1 MKEKSTYRS
10 ELRAEQAAATRE
22 RIVEAATDGA
32 APWASELRFDE
43 VAAKARV
50 SVRTVYRHF
59 PTQRDLKNA
68 VMARIIEGS
77 GWNPDEATADNL
89 GAMIAGAFAYFGPL
103 LESGAKE
110 PQARPVEMQRL
121 RGQRLGMIE
130 RIVASYTQGMEPEL
144 ARGIAAVL
152 GGLVRIQFL
161 AAMHE
166 QWGLDGAQ
174 SGRAVAWAV
183 DTLLDELRRKEGKW
197 DRKPQSPPKPDGRK

>member
-1 MKEKSTYRS
+1 MKEKNTYRS

-22 RIVEAATDGA
+22 RIVAAATNDA

-89 GAMIAGAFAYFGPL
+89 GEMIAGAFEYFGPL
-103 LESGAKE
+103 LESGAKAAPAE
-110 PQARPVEMQRL
+110 PVEMQRL
-121 RGQRLGMIE
+121 RGQRLAMIE
-130 RIVASYTQGMEPEL
+130 RIVAPYTKGMDPEL
-144 ARGIAAVL
+144 ARGISAVL
-152 GGLVRIQFL
+152 AGLVRIQFL
-161 AAMHE
+161 RAMHE
-166 QWGLDGAQ
+166 QWELDGAQ
-174 SGRAVAWAV
+174 SGRAVAWAI
-183 DTLLDELRRKEGKW
+183 DTLLGELRRKEGKW
-197 DRKPQSPPKPDGRK
+197 DRTSQSLPETKSRK